1 MPDIILAST
10 VADKTGVADAAVA
23 IQTAAS
29 AANVGEIVFDA
40 GGTFKIASSVTWP
53 KGVKYTFLKG
63 AKLTRAASAVLRIEG
78 PVHAGDFKIF
88 DAGSGFIKGVRTAN
102 AHWWGLSTATSA
114 DNAPAFQ
121 AQHDCMIDA
130 QTSDGE
136 YLMILPVGTWYCRQG
151 ITWTPLGYFNP
162 VCVTSGSL
170 NGGFNLVAAGTDF
183 SGSGPLL
190 TIGEAST
197 VSTTDFVPP
206 PMALKR
212 EAGSACEI
220 GLRIRNNVS
229 FRHRTWRGLYVNG
242 LTAESDGFLTSVQ
255 FRGNTTLWC
264 FEDFGVFSKRAN
276 AVIWDLASIGSPV
289 ADLAFGKGRSVV
301 DVANGGVHFKIT
313 VDGASF
319 NGLNIQSGYH
329 FYGGQALSMTWN
341 TAHNIGDIFIAE
353 GAQMDSMGPSLILA
367 RPSQG
372 QLFNLQMTGVYATQA
387 TSGGSPGVNAIDVAR
402 SGTAR
407 ISVLDFSSNQI
418 VGFSGRVAY
427 LAGVE
432 GLVVS
437 NNRLGEIGGGTTADS
452 MVFLEQNKGLSV
464 IGNVYGNPPGVG
476 PHPASM
482 ILLLDSNSYA
492 TVVGNAGNGVTTVV
506 ARDGGGG
513 ASSSG
518 TKVVLGN
525 I

>member
-10 VADKTGVADAAVA
+10 VADKTGAADTAAA

-40 GGTFKIASSVTWP
+40 GGTFKITTSVTWP

-63 AKLTRAASAVLRIEG
+63 AKLTRDASAVLRIEG
-78 PVHAGDFKIF
+78 PIQAGDFKIF

-102 AHWWGLSTATSA
+102 AHWWGLSAATSA

-136 YLMILPVGTWYCRQG
+136 YVMILPVGTWYCKQG

-170 NGGFNLVAAGTDF
+170 NGGFNLVASASF

-190 TIGEAST
+190 TIGEASA

-212 EAGSACEI
+212 QAGSSCDI
-220 GLRIRNNVS
+220 GVRIRNNVS
-229 FRHRTWRGLYVNG
+229 FRQRTWRGLYVNG

-255 FRGNTTLWC
+255 FRGTTTLWC

-276 AVIWDLASIGSPV
+276 AVIWDLGSIGASV
-289 ADLAFGKGRSVV
+289 GDLSFGKGRSVV
-301 DVANGGVHFKIT
+301 EVANGGVHFKIT

-329 FYGGQALSMTWN
+329 FYGGQALSLNWT

-353 GAQMDSMGPSLILA
+353 GVQMDSMGPSLIFA

-387 TSGGSPGVNAIDVAR
+387 SGAGSAGVNAIDVAR

-407 ISVLDFSSNQI
+407 ISVLDVSSYQI
-418 VGFSGRVAY
+418 VGFAGRAAY

-452 MVFLEQNKGLSV
+452 MIFLEQNKGLSA
-464 IGNVYGNPPGVG
+464 IGNVYANPPGVG
-476 PHPASM
+476 AHPASM
-482 ILLLDSNSYA
+482 ILLLDSNSHA
-492 TVVGNAGNGVTTVV
+492 TVI
-506 ARDGGGG
+506 ARDGGGV
-513 ASSSG
+513 ATSSG

>member
-10 VADKTGVADAAVA
+10 VADKTGAADAAVA

-40 GGTFKIASSVTWP
+40 DGTFKIATSVTWP

-63 AKLTRAASAVLRIEG
+63 AKLTRSGSAALRIEG
-78 PVHAGDFKIF
+78 PVEAGDFKIF
-88 DAGSGFIKGVRTAN
+88 DALSGFIVGVRTAN

-121 AQHDCMIDA
+121 AQHDCTIDA
-130 QTSDGE
+130 QTSDGQ
-136 YLMILPVGTWYCRQG
+136 YVMILPVGAWYCRQG
-151 ITWTPLGYFNP
+151 IAWTPLGYFNP

-170 NGGFNLVAAGTDF
+170 DGGFSLVASAGF
-183 SGSGPLL
+183 SGSDPLL
-190 TIGEAST
+190 TIGLPSAVATS
-197 VSTTDFVPP
+197 DFVPP

-212 EAGSACEI
+212 EAGSTCQV
-220 GLRIRNNVS
+220 GVRIQNNTS
-229 FRHRTWRGLYVNG
+229 FRQRTWRGLYVNG
-242 LTAESDGFLTSVQ
+242 LATEADGFAVSVQ
-255 FRGNTTLWC
+255 FRGFATLWC
-264 FEDFGVFSKRAN
+264 FEEFGLFSKQAN
-276 AVIWDLASIGSPV
+276 AVIWDLASVGVPV
-289 ADLAFGKGRSVV
+289 GDLTFGKGRSQV
-301 DVANGGVHFKIT
+301 DLGNGGVHFKVT

-329 FYGGQALSMTWN
+329 LYGGQALSLNWN
-341 TAHNIGDIFIAE
+341 TAHNIGDIFIAA
-353 GAQMDSMGPSLILA
+353 GVQMDSMGPSLIHA

-372 QLFNLQMTGVYATQA
+372 QLYNLQMTGVYATQA
-387 TSGGSPGVNAIDVAR
+387 TGAGSAGVNAIDIAG

-407 ISVLDFSSNQI
+407 IHLLDFSGNQI
-418 VGFSGRVAY
+418 VGFEGRAGY

-432 GLVVS
+432 GLVLS
-437 NNRLGEIGGGTTADS
+437 NNRLEQIYGGTYTDS
-452 MVFLEQNKGLSV
+452 TFFLERNKGMSV
-464 IGNVYGNPPGVG
+464 IGNVYANTLATGVQ
-476 PHPASM
+476 PAA
-482 ILLLDSNSYA
+482 LFLVLDSNSYT
-492 TVVGNAGNGVTTVV
+492 TVIGNAGNGIATVI
-506 ARDGGGG
+506 ARDGGGA